1 MYLFRFLSVAILFFV
16 LQACQTSQSST
27 SSKMLRF
34 NYAKGRG
41 YDYELIMNMDRKT
54 KDGTQQTDMT
64 AYYSM
69 EVAGE
74 ENNIKT
80 IKTRY
85 ERFKMSFEVN
95 GMNLTIDTDNP
106 ITVSRGDT
114 SAKNIFRNI
123 NKFFG
128 AIRNQQFAMKVN
140 QEGKIVEVTGLTQMA
155 NSMAD
160 SMGLQ
165 GPSREQMI
173 QMFSQRFNEDAV
185 KEQLE
190 RFLFIFPNKEVKVGD
205 SWSRTNK
212 VKGLLAADY
221 TTVYKVTEIEG
232 DMVTVEESTQINS
245 SDQSVKMDGKVSGE
259 LVIDSRTGLVVKASQ
274 DIEAAATGKEGK
286 TEIIARTKIKG
297 VER

>member
-1 MYLFRFLSVAILFFV
+1 MLLFRFSLCTFLIFW
-16 LQACQTSQSST
+16 LQACQTTQSST

-34 NYAKGRG
+34 NYANGRG
-41 YDYELIMNMDRKT
+41 YDYELIMNMDSKT
-54 KDGTQQTDMT
+54 REGTKQTDMT

-95 GMNLTIDTDNP
+95 GMNLTIDTDKP
-106 ITVSRGDT
+106 ITVSGGDT

-128 AIRNQQFAMKVN
+128 AIRDQQFAMKVN

-165 GPSREQMI
+165 GPAREQMI
-173 QMFSQRFNEDAV
+173 QMFGQRFNEDAV

-205 SWSRTNK
+205 SWNRMNK

-232 DMVTVEESTQINS
+232 DMVTVEESTRISS
-245 SDQSVKMDGKVSGE
+245 SDQLVKMDGKISGE

-274 DIEAAATGKEGK
+274 DIEAVSTGKEGK